1 MENRKKEGGVFER
14 DEWQGGGR
22 KISRLS
28 QRDVEEKP
36 VQGCSES
43 EMLERERKRSSSLVR
58 RVEIAV
64 CCVHTGGDVA
74 HDKTRCILDPGVKL
88 QSLC

>member
-43 EMLERERKRSSSLVR
+43 EMLERERKRKFFSGPSSRNCRVLCAHGR
-58 RVEIAV
+58 RRRA
-64 CCVHTGGDVA
+64 
-74 HDKTRCILDPGVKL
+74 
-88 QSLC
+88 